1 MSPIHR
7 LSQAATVEPAAPV
20 YPHGPRYTLTIFFN
34 RALDLPPGDI
44 PSFRSDPYIR
54 ATLTFPGTNLPKLHR
69 RTVTIRNTREAVWN
83 ETWTV
88 ANIPCTGCKLKVK
101 VLDEDPGD
109 HDDHLGTIRIDI
121 PATVGKQSIEKG
133 LSMGRKNPWIGFLRY
148 TVCGGGAKGTV
159 QLDYEVTE
167 STAEDNG
174 RPYTIGPNW
183 WSQHFSPLIGIITH
197 TPAASSTSSNGDQPQ
212 LQRFEFV
219 ATKIQLSGP
228 LPKELNT
235 RYVAFRP
242 IITTFYTKRGILGI
256 ILNRAL
262 KRQYRTVYSYD
273 RNTTYG
279 VAKNPNHDTPYPSNQ
294 LLTKEDNALDIAT
307 QVLNFTHWG
316 EGGRVYT
323 YIITLDGEWRFTETG
338 KEFGIQM
345 LSKHTMHSCVSTY
358 VAFAGEFFIRKT
370 TRHTEGT
377 QRQRRGT
384 ASSGTANSG
393 TTSTSATARKY
404 SSASTTSAAGAID
417 PPEKKIEDYTLVI
430 DNDSGTYRPP
440 EENLPLLQQFLSK
453 AIPGL
458 RIEACHA
465 LDEHHLAE
473 KKKHAEER
481 ERTGG
486 RRRFKQPSSSRSSSE
501 DSNGNRGGGFS
512 SGDEEEL
519 QTGKLGRKRQLEL
532 KAWRKVE
539 GVDREKVEGDR
550 DGKGKG
556 QVRDGGEEG
565 LLSGRPN

>member
-1 MSPIHR
+1 
-7 LSQAATVEPAAPV
+7 VEPAAPV
-20 YPHGPRYTLTIFFN
+20 YPHGPRYNLNISFN
-34 RALDLPPGDI
+34 RAFDLPPGDV
-44 PSFRSDPYIR
+44 PSFTSDPYIR

-88 ANIPCTGCKLKVK
+88 ANIPCTGALLKVK
-101 VLDEDPGD
+101 VLDEDTGD
-109 HDDHLGTIRIDI
+109 HDDHLGTIRIPI
-121 PATVGKQSIEKG
+121 AATVGKQSIEQR
-133 LSMGRKNPWIGFLRY
+133 LSMGRKNAWIGFLRY
-148 TVCGGGAKGTV
+148 AVCAGGAKGSV
-159 QLDYEVTE
+159 QLDYEITE

-197 TPAASSTSSNGDQPQ
+197 TPAAASTSSNGDRQQ

-219 ATKIQLSGP
+219 ATKLQLSGP

-279 VAKNPNHDTPYPSNQ
+279 IARNPNKDAAYPANQPPSN
-294 LLTKEDNALDIAT
+294 EDDALDIAT
-307 QVLNFTHWG
+307 QVLSFTHWG

-323 YIITLDGEWRFTETG
+323 FIITLDGEWRFTETG

-358 VAFAGEFFIRKT
+358 VAFAGEFFIRKE
-370 TRHTEGT
+370 TRPEGT
-377 QRQRRGT
+377 HRQRGGSV
-384 ASSGTANSG
+384 SSGT
-393 TTSTSATARKY
+393 SARNP
-404 SSASTTSAAGAID
+404 SSAGSEPNERRI
-417 PPEKKIEDYTLVI
+417 KDYTLVI

-440 EENLPLLQQFLSK
+440 EKNLPLLQEFLSK

-458 RIEACHA
+458 RVEACHA
-465 LDEHHLAE
+465 LDEKHLAE

-481 ERTGG
+481 ERTG

-501 DSNGNRGGGFS
+501 DSRGDGGGFS

-519 QTGKLGRKRQLEL
+519 QTGRMGRKRQLEM

-539 GVDREKVEGDR
+539 GSDRNKMDG
-550 DGKGKG
+550 DGKGKVP
-556 QVRDGGEEG
+556 VRDVSEAG
-565 LLSGRPN
+565 LLSGRAN